1 MCPHFARKW
10 DVSPFCIKGM
20 DILSQRAFQAINGFV
35 WGLIIALSALGLT
48 LVFGLLEV
56 INVSHGALYM
66 LGAVFAWYMERFFGN
81 FWIGLALAP
90 LLVGIIGLI
99 IERGVLRPIE
109 DKPAMTII
117 ATFGLMLIFHQAVL
131 ATFGGAPQR
140 MREPIQFGFS
150 IFGFGY
156 PGYRLI
162 VAAFSVAAMAGLW
175 AFLYKTKFGLWMRA
189 VRQDREMALAMGIP
203 MNFVYMM
210 TFGLGSF
217 LAALGGVLA
226 APIVVVDFK
235 MGLDILIITFIVV
248 IIGGLGSLL
257 GSVVAA
263 ILIGELEGIAS
274 VFVSPTNARVLSLV
288 FMVIVLLIR
297 PHGLFGRK
305 A

>member
-1 MCPHFARKW
+1 
-10 DVSPFCIKGM
+10 M
-20 DILSQRAFQAINGFV
+20 DLLSQIAFQAINGFV
-35 WGLIIALSALGLT
+35 WGLIIALIALGLT

-203 MNFVYMM
+203 MNFVYMI

-235 MGLDILIITFIVV
+235 MGLDILIVTFIVV

>member
-1 MCPHFARKW
+1 
-10 DVSPFCIKGM
+10 M
-20 DILSQRAFQAINGFV
+20 DLLSQIIFQAVNGFV
-35 WGLIIALSALGLT
+35 WGLIIALVALGLT
-48 LVFGLLEV
+48 LVFGLIEV

-66 LGAVFAWYMERFFGN
+66 LGAVLGWYMERLFGN
-81 FWIGLALAP
+81 FWLALAFAP
-90 LLVGIIGLI
+90 LMVGIIGLG
-99 IERGVLRPIE
+99 IERAVLRPIE
-109 DKPAMTII
+109 GKPAMTII
-117 ATFGLMLIFHQAVL
+117 ATFGLMLIFHQSVL

-150 IFGFGY
+150 IMGFGY

-162 VAAFSVAAMAGLW
+162 VAAFSAATMVGLW

-189 VRQDREMALAMGIP
+189 VRQDREMALAMGVP
-203 MNFVYMM
+203 LNGVYML
-210 TFGLGSF
+210 TFGLGAF

-226 APIVVVDFK
+226 APIVVVEFK
-235 MGLDILIITFIVV
+235 MGLDILIVAFMVV

-257 GSVVAA
+257 GSVVAS

-274 VFVSPTNARVLSLV
+274 VFINPTNARIFSLV
-288 FMVIVLLIR
+288 FMIIVLLLR